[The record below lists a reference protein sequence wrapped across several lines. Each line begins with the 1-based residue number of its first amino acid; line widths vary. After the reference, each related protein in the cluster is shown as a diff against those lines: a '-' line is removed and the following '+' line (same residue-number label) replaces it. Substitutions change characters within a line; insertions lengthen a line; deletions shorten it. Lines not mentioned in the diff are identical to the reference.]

1 MYLIVNKVVFNALN
15 LKVNPIIHF
24 DEKNLIEIY
33 KASNDQYRGN
43 HQICDLIYSKAEHEK
58 WFEEN
63 KTHADFDE
71 EHWNITK
78 YEFTGVKDGYY
89 FYISDNNYIMVS
101 KLYPTEQEA
110 ETARDELLIRAN
122 RLVAKLYKIE
132 I

>member
-1 MYLIVNKVVFNALN
+1 MYLIVNKVVFNALH
-15 LKVNPIIHF
+15 LQVNPIIRF
-24 DEKNLIEIY
+24 NENNLIEIY
-33 KASNDQYRGN
+33 KAANDKYYSN
-43 HQICDLIYSKAEHEK
+43 HQICSIILNKAEKEK

-71 EHWNITK
+71 EHWSITK

-110 ETARDELLIRAN
+110 EAARDELLIRAN
-122 RLVAKLYKIE
+122 RLVAKLYKLE